1 MQANQYYEENVNLVV
16 KCQTAI
22 RGKIARTQLR
32 NARNYTRDVE
42 AARKEIAAVDL
53 SRMPE
58 IDLPNRAKY
67 RGELRD

>member
-42 AARKEIAAVDL
+42 AARKAIAAVDL